1 MRPIRLRPTCSPPL
15 GPCRRRRPPSPGRGL
30 SRPHRRRLRRLR
42 PRSRLRRALLPVP
55 TYAHLEPP
63 AVRRP
68 PAGAPAVR
76 LSFLLYSPAPG
87 RRTVAL
93 AIENRGLETLHEGE
107 ASSDGVEVVRIL
119 PDRVELGW
127 NGEHFTVRAR
137 D

>member
-30 SRPHRRRLRRLR
+30 SRPHRRRLPPPEVAAA
-42 PRSRLRRALLPVP
+42 PRADPVP

-93 AIENRGLETLHEGE
+93 AIDNRGLETLHEGE
-107 ASSDGVEVVRIL
+107 SSNDGVEVVRIL